1 MGWILPTILDTKYK
15 SILSRERSL
24 AKAVASAVIDTPSIS
39 VWEIMIPILFLFNFL
54 RFKRAR
60 ETFSLNFLFTKRLAL
75 DAALE
80 MVGKGKTKEEAKFQ
94 IRAKTGNILAAD
106 KKGIYSSKIR
116 QRQMNE
122 IELLMDHYCRML
134 KAEGKDYLAMV
145 KNAYQNSG
153 EYAAFLKELERAEKA
168 VNQAAM
174 QVVRTHSAEEIVSRM
189 EEVPEK
195 IRMAEIENIFG

>member
-1 MGWILPTILDTKYK
+1 MIYP
-15 SILSRERSL
+15 
-24 AKAVASAVIDTPSIS
+24 ASFKIS
-39 VWEIMIPILFLFNFL
+39 W
-54 RFKRAR
+54 A
-60 ETFSLNFLFTKRLAL
+60 
-75 DAALE
+75 
-80 MVGKGKTKEEAKFQ
+80 
-94 IRAKTGNILAAD
+94 
-106 KKGIYSSKIR
+106 
-116 QRQMNE
+116 
-122 IELLMDHYCRML
+122 L

-174 QVVRTHSAEEIVSRM
+174 QVVRTHSAGEIVSRM

>member
-80 MVGKGKTKEEAKFQ
+80 MVGKGNTKEEAKFQ

-174 QVVRTHSAEEIVSRM
+174 QVVRTHSAGEIVSRM

>member
-153 EYAAFLKELERAEKA
+153 EYAAFLKELERAESDLWDEYYRGKA
-168 VNQAAM
+168 
-174 QVVRTHSAEEIVSRM
+174 RF
-189 EEVPEK
+189 
-195 IRMAEIENIFG
+195 NISF